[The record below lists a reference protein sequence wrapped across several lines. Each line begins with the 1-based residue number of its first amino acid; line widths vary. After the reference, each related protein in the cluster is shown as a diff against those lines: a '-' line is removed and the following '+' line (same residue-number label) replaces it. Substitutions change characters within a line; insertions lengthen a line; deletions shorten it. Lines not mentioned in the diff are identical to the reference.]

1 MGKNR
6 PEKSIS
12 RGIGSSR
19 STIVDVAEKAGVSHI
34 TVSRY
39 FNQPEKLTPA
49 TRVRVE
55 KAVEALNYVPNAA
68 AQTLVRGSSKLVALI
83 VPDITNT
90 FFTTL
95 ARGVEDAARSE
106 GYTLILGNTDEDE
119 GEERAYLELLAA
131 HRVRG
136 IIVAPTADSAENVRW
151 VQKRNIPVVLADRN
165 IPGVQADVVRSDTRW
180 GMYRLVRHLAQNG
193 HKTIAF
199 VGGNPGLTSLQDRL
213 SGYREGMREI
223 GLMENVHLGRFD
235 RDSGE
240 AIVEELFRAGGLPD
254 AIIAANNKV
263 IVGVLDALRRHD
275 LKVPRDVAV
284 ACVDDI
290 EPAAAIDPFLTAVE
304 QPAYE
309 MGRQSM
315 ELLLSRIQGSKAAPQ
330 TRVLPVELLIR
341 RSGGARTNHD
351 S

>member
-1 MGKNR
+1 M
-6 PEKSIS
+6 
-12 RGIGSSR
+12 
-19 STIVDVAEKAGVSHI
+19 SHI

-55 KAVEALNYVPNAA
+55 EAVEALNYVPNAA
-68 AQTLVRGSSKLVALI
+68 AQTLVRGNSNLVALI

-95 ARGVEDAARSE
+95 ARGVEDAAREE

-136 IIVAPTADSAENVRW
+136 VILAPTTASADNITW
-151 VQKRNIPVVLADRN
+151 IQKRHIPIVLTDREV
-165 IPGVQADVVRSDTRW
+165 PTVKADVVRADTRW
-180 GMYRLVRHLAQNG
+180 GMYRLVQHLARNG
-193 HKTIAF
+193 HARISF
-199 VGGNPGLTSLQDRL
+199 VGGKPQLSSLQDRL
-213 SGYREGMREI
+213 TGYREGIQEA
-223 GLMENVHLGRFD
+223 GLEEHVHLGRFD
-235 RDSGE
+235 RESGE
-240 AIVEELFRAGGLPD
+240 TIVEGLINKNELPD
-254 AIIAANNKV
+254 AIVAANNKV
-263 IVGVLDALRRHD
+263 VVGVLDALRRHG
-275 LKVPRDVAV
+275 LKVPADVAV

-315 ELLLSRIQGSKAAPQ
+315 EMLLARIRGSNIAPQ
-330 TRVLPVELLIR
+330 KRILPVELLIR
-341 RSGGARTNHD
+341 RSCGTTVQLD
-351 S
+351 D